1 MASGQPQAGDQSRAA
16 RIALAAVLLCVAAAG
31 ARAVIPA
38 ASWTDGPWRRHGLA
52 VGVVLEVVL
61 LALLAA
67 VEVRRRRH
75 PDAGLPAARLRAV
88 LRVLLVAGVI
98 AIPVLILI
106 NAAGKL
112 PPPRPNRHL
121 LRLQQGRRQ
130 GVAHPHGGPSGGGG
144 ADWTLILYIVLLVA
158 LLAAVAGCVIWLRRR
173 ARRQPWEEI
182 ADLGEDDEP
191 AGQLRRAVASGQ
203 AALGEI
209 DDARLAIIACYAA
222 MERSL
227 ARAGAERGA
236 AETPDEL
243 LSRAAAAGLVQGGE
257 AGRLTELFYEAR
269 FSSHPLPAR
278 RRDEARQALA
288 VLAGHLDAAARR
300 AAAAAAAAASA
311 AGGTSTAPG
320 GPGPAGG
327 TGGQR

>member
-1 MASGQPQAGDQSRAA
+1 LASGQPQAGDHGRAA

-31 ARAVIPA
+31 VRAAVPA
-38 ASWTDGPWRRHGLA
+38 ASWTGGPWRRHGLL
-52 VGVVLEVVL
+52 VGIILEVVL

-75 PDAGLPAARLRAV
+75 PDSGQPAERLRGL

-106 NAAGKL
+106 NAAGNL
-112 PPPRPNRHL
+112 PPPHPSRRL
-121 LRLQQGRRQ
+121 LHLQQPRHP
-130 GVAHPHGGPSGGGG
+130 GVAHAHASRGGGGG
-144 ADWTLILYIVLLVA
+144 ADWTLILYIVLLII
-158 LLAAVAGCVIWLRRR
+158 LLAAVAGCLIWLRRR
-173 ARRQPWEEI
+173 AGRQPWDEI
-182 ADLGEDDEP
+182 TDPGLDDEP
-191 AGQLRRAVASGQ
+191 ASQLRRAVASGQ

-243 LSRAAAAGLVQGGE
+243 LDRAAGAGLVQGAE
-257 AGRLTELFYEAR
+257 AGQLTTAFYEAR
-269 FSSHPLPAR
+269 FSSHPLPAGR
-278 RRDEARQALA
+278 REEARQALA
-288 VLAGHLDAAARR
+288 VLAEHLDARARR
-300 AAAAAAAAASA
+300 EAAAAAAAAGDAGPA
-311 AGGTSTAPG
+311 AD
-320 GPGPAGG
+320 PAGG
-327 TGGQR
+327 PR

>member
-1 MASGQPQAGDQSRAA
+1 LASGQPQAGDQSRAA
-16 RIALAAVLLCVAAAG
+16 RIALAAVLLCIAAAG
-31 ARAVIPA
+31 VRAVVPA

-52 VGVVLEVVL
+52 IGIVLEVVL
-61 LALLAA
+61 LVLLAA

-75 PDAGLPAARLRAV
+75 PDAGLPAARLRGV

-106 NAAGKL
+106 NEAGKL
-112 PPPRPNRHL
+112 PPPRPSRRL
-121 LRLQQGRRQ
+121 LHLQQARHP
-130 GVAHPHGGPSGGGG
+130 GVAHPHAAATGGGG
-144 ADWTLILYIVLLVA
+144 ADWTLILYIVLLAA

-173 ARRQPWEEI
+173 SRRQPWDEI
-182 ADLGEDDEP
+182 HDPGEDAEP

-243 LSRAAAAGLVQGGE
+243 LDRAAAAGLVQGAE
-257 AGRLTELFYEAR
+257 AGRLTVLFYEAR
-269 FSSHPLPAR
+269 FSSHPLPAQ

-288 VLAGHLDAAARR
+288 VLAERLDAAARR
-300 AAAAAAAAASA
+300 EAAAAAQ
-311 AGGTSTAPG
+311 AGS
-320 GPGPAGG
+320 
-327 TGGQR
+327 TGGQQ